1 MHKSSIY
8 LPEPLKAEL
17 AGLAARSGRSEAQ
30 LVRQAIE
37 RLLAG
42 TGDGAGA
49 TAREDEARVPSYD
62 RPSLV
67 GVGVGPGD
75 PGLVTRR
82 AHAVLR
88 DADRVIVTTT
98 DARSVG
104 RAEMVVRAVAPATRI
119 QRVPFIISGGAG
131 ERLRSLADLADAVVA
146 ATDAGELVAVAVLGD
161 PSQRTVF
168 PDLADEVRRQR
179 PALPLVAEPGIA
191 SYQAAAAGAGA
202 RLGAPGHT
210 LVVVDCVE
218 DLDRHLASGDAVV
231 LYKASTD
238 AASVQAVAR
247 EHGRED
253 GLVAELAGMPGE
265 RIVPVAEADDGPI
278 AYLATVVFP
287 SPGPSL
293 VGGGP

>member
-1 MHKSSIY
+1 VHKSSIY
-8 LPEPLKAEL
+8 LPEALKADL

-42 TGDGAGA
+42 AGA
-49 TAREDEARVPSYD
+49 QLPTEDARLPGYD

-98 DARSVG
+98 DEHSVG
-104 RAEMVVRAVAPATRI
+104 RAEMVVRAVAPTTRL
-119 QRVPFIISGGAG
+119 QRVPFAISGDAG
-131 ERLRSLADLADAVVA
+131 GRRRSLADLSEVVVA
-146 ATDAGELVAVAVLGD
+146 AADTGELVAVAVLGD

-179 PALPLVAEPGIA
+179 PGLPVVTVPGIA
-191 SYQAAAAGAGA
+191 SYQAAAAGTGA
-202 RLGAPGHT
+202 RLGVAGRA
-210 LVVVDCVE
+210 LVVVDRVE
-218 DLDRHLASGDAVV
+218 DLDRHLSDGDAVV

-238 AASVQAVAR
+238 AASVQAIAR
-247 EHGRED
+247 RHGRAD
-253 GLVAELAGMPGE
+253 GVVAELAGLPGE
-265 RIVPVAEADDGPI
+265 RIVPVADAGDGPI

-293 VGGGP
+293 VGGGT

>member
-17 AGLAARSGRSEAQ
+17 ADLAARSGRSEAQ

-42 TGDGAGA
+42 SGAPV
-49 TAREDEARVPSYD
+49 REDEVRAPSYD

-119 QRVPFIISGGAG
+119 QRVPFTISGDAG
-131 ERLRSLADLADAVVA
+131 ERLRSLTDLIDAVVA

-179 PALPLVAEPGIA
+179 PALPVVAEPGIA

-202 RLGAPGHT
+202 RLGGARSRAGRRRPRRGPRSAPG
-210 LVVVDCVE
+210 
-218 DLDRHLASGDAVV
+218 R
-231 LYKASTD
+231 
-238 AASVQAVAR
+238 R
-247 EHGRED
+247 
-253 GLVAELAGMPGE
+253 
-265 RIVPVAEADDGPI
+265 
-278 AYLATVVFP
+278 
-287 SPGPSL
+287 
-293 VGGGP
+293 

>member
-1 MHKSSIY
+1 
-8 LPEPLKAEL
+8 
-17 AGLAARSGRSEAQ
+17 
-30 LVRQAIE
+30 VRQAIE

-42 TGDGAGA
+42 AGPQARADDTGASG
-49 TAREDEARVPSYD
+49 YD

-88 DADRVIVTTT
+88 GADRVIVTTT
-98 DARSVG
+98 DEHSVG
-104 RAEMVVRAVAPATRI
+104 RAEMVVRAVAPTTRI
-119 QRVPFIISGGAG
+119 QRVPFTISGDADA
-131 ERLRSLADLADAVVA
+131 RLRSLADLSEVVVA
-146 ATDAGELVAVAVLGD
+146 ASDVGELVAVAVLGD

-179 PALPLVAEPGIA
+179 PALPVATEPGIA

-202 RLGAPGHT
+202 RLGVPGRA
-210 LVVVDCVE
+210 LVVVDRVE
-218 DLDRHLASGDAVV
+218 DLDRHLTDGDAVV

-238 AASVQAVAR
+238 AASVQAIAR
-247 EHGRED
+247 DHGRDD
-253 GLVAELAGMPGE
+253 GVVAELAGMPGE

-293 VGGGP
+293 VGRGS

>member
-42 TGDGAGA
+42 AGTQA
-49 TAREDEARVPSYD
+49 HDDARSPSYD

-88 DADRVIVTTT
+88 EADRVVVTTT

-119 QRVPFIISGGAG
+119 QRVPFMISGDAG
-131 ERLRSLADLADAVVA
+131 GRRRSLAELTEVVVA
-146 ATDAGELVAVAVLGD
+146 AVDAGELVAVAVLGD

-179 PALPLVAEPGIA
+179 PGFPVATEPGIA

-202 RLGAPGHT
+202 RLGDPGRA
-210 LVVVDCVE
+210 LIVVDRVE
-218 DLDRHLASGDAVV
+218 DLERHLAGGDAVV

-238 AASVQAVAR
+238 AASVQAAAR
-247 EHGRED
+247 DHGRED
-253 GLVAELAGMPGE
+253 GVVAELAGMPGE
-265 RIVPVAEADDGPI
+265 RIVPVAEAGDGPI

-293 VGGGP
+293 VAGSS

>member
-42 TGDGAGA
+42 SGAP
-49 TAREDEARVPSYD
+49 AREEEVRLPSHE

-75 PGLVTRR
+75 PGLVTRS

-88 DADRVIVTTT
+88 DADRVIVTT
-98 DARSVG
+98 
-104 RAEMVVRAVAPATRI
+104 
-119 QRVPFIISGGAG
+119 
-131 ERLRSLADLADAVVA
+131 
-146 ATDAGELVAVAVLGD
+146 TDAGELVAVAVLGD

-168 PDLADEVRRQR
+168 PDLADVVRRQR
-179 PALPLVAEPGIA
+179 PALPVVAEPGIV

-202 RLGAPGHT
+202 RLGVPGHA
-210 LVVVDCVE
+210 LVVVDRVE
-218 DLDRHLASGDAVV
+218 DLDRYLAAGDAVV

-247 EHGRED
+247 DHGRED

-265 RIVPVAEADDGPI
+265 RIVPVADADDGPI

>member
-1 MHKSSIY
+1 VHKSSIY

-17 AGLAARSGRSEAQ
+17 AGLAARSGRSEAE

-42 TGDGAGA
+42 AGTQTGADD
-49 TAREDEARVPSYD
+49 TRVPAYD
-62 RPSLV
+62 RPSVV

-88 DADRVIVTTT
+88 GADRVIVTTT
-98 DARSVG
+98 DEHSVG
-104 RAEMVVRAVAPATRI
+104 RAEMVVRAVAPTTRV
-119 QRVPFIISGGAG
+119 QRVPFAISGDAG
-131 ERLRSLADLADAVVA
+131 GRRRSLADLVDVVVA
-146 ATDAGELVAVAVLGD
+146 AVDAGELVAVAVLGD

-168 PDLADEVRRQR
+168 PDLADEVRRLR
-179 PALPLVAEPGIA
+179 PSLVVAAEPGIA

-202 RLGAPGHT
+202 RLGAPGRA
-210 LVVVDCVE
+210 LVVVDRVE
-218 DLDRHLASGDAVV
+218 DLDRHLGDGSAVV

-238 AASVQAVAR
+238 AARVQAVAR
-247 EHGRED
+247 DHARDD
-253 GLVAELAGMPGE
+253 GVVAELAGMPGE
-265 RIVPVAEADDGPI
+265 RIVPVADAGDGPI

>member
-1 MHKSSIY
+1 VHKSSIY
-8 LPEPLKAEL
+8 LPVALKAEL
-17 AGLAARSGRSEAQ
+17 TGLAARSGRSEAE

-42 TGDGAGA
+42 AGPQ
-49 TAREDEARVPSYD
+49 ARAEDARPPGYE

-98 DARSVG
+98 DEHSVG
-104 RAEMVVRAVAPATRI
+104 RAEMVVRAVAPTTRI
-119 QRVPFIISGGAG
+119 QRVPFTITG
-131 ERLRSLADLADAVVA
+131 DADARMHSLTDLSEVVVA

-179 PALPLVAEPGIA
+179 SALPVVTEPGIA
-191 SYQAAAAGAGA
+191 SYQAAAAGAGV
-202 RLGAPGHT
+202 RLGLPGRA
-210 LVVVDCVE
+210 LVVVDRAE
-218 DLDRHLASGDAVV
+218 DLDRHLAGGDAVV

-238 AASVQAVAR
+238 AATVQAIAR
-247 EHGRED
+247 DHGRED
-253 GLVAELAGMPGE
+253 GVVAELAGLPGE
-265 RIVPVAEADDGPI
+265 RIVAVADAGDGPI

-293 VGGGP
+293 VGGSP

>member
-42 TGDGAGA
+42 SGAP
-49 TAREDEARVPSYD
+49 AREEEVRLPSHD

-75 PGLVTRR
+75 PGLVTRS

-119 QRVPFIISGGAG
+119 QRVPFTISGDAG
-131 ERLRSLADLADAVVA
+131 VRLRSLTDLIDAVVA

-179 PALPLVAEPGIA
+179 PPLPVVAEPGIV

-202 RLGAPGHT
+202 RLGVPGHA
-210 LVVVDCVE
+210 LVVVDRVE
-218 DLDRHLASGDAVV
+218 DLDRYLAAGDAVV

-247 EHGRED
+247 DHGRED

-265 RIVPVAEADDGPI
+265 RIVPVADADDGPI

>member
-1 MHKSSIY
+1 VHKSSIY
-8 LPEPLKAEL
+8 LPEPLKADL

-42 TGDGAGA
+42 SGTPAGD
-49 TAREDEARVPSYD
+49 DEVRLPSYD

-119 QRVPFIISGGAG
+119 QRVPFMISGDAG
-131 ERLRSLADLADAVVA
+131 GRRRSLAELTEIVVA
-146 ATDAGELVAVAVLGD
+146 AVDAGELVAVAVLGD

-168 PDLADEVRRQR
+168 PDLADEARRQR
-179 PALPLVAEPGIA
+179 PCFAVATEPGIGP
-191 SYQAAAAGAGA
+191 YRAAAAGAGA
-202 RLGAPGHT
+202 RLGDPGRA
-210 LVVVDCVE
+210 LIVVDRVE
-218 DLDRHLASGDAVV
+218 DLERHLAGGDAVV

-238 AASVQAVAR
+238 AASVQAAAR
-247 EHGRED
+247 DHGRED
-253 GLVAELAGMPGE
+253 GVVAELAGMPGE
-265 RIVPVAEADDGPI
+265 RIVPVAEAGDGPI

-293 VGGGP
+293 VAGSA

>member
-1 MHKSSIY
+1 VHKSSIY
-8 LPEPLKAEL
+8 LPEALKSDL

-42 TGDGAGA
+42 AGPQ
-49 TAREDEARVPSYD
+49 ARADDAGPLRYD

-98 DARSVG
+98 DEHSVG
-104 RAEMVVRAVAPATRI
+104 RAEMVVRAVAPTTRI
-119 QRVPFIISGGAG
+119 QRVPFTISGDAG
-131 ERLRSLADLADAVVA
+131 GRLRSLSDLGDVVIA
-146 ATDAGELVAVAVLGD
+146 AADAGELVAVAVLGD

-179 PALPLVAEPGIA
+179 PDLPVATEPGIA

-202 RLGAPGHT
+202 RLGAPGRA
-210 LVVVDCVE
+210 LVVVDRVE
-218 DLDRHLASGDAVV
+218 DLDRHLTEGDAVV

-238 AASVQAVAR
+238 AASVQAIAR
-247 EHGRED
+247 DHGRAD
-253 GLVAELAGMPGE
+253 GVVAELAGMPGE
-265 RIVPVAEADDGPI
+265 RIVPVAEAGDGPI

>member
-8 LPEPLKAEL
+8 LPEGLKAEL

-37 RLLAG
+37 RLVA
-42 TGDGAGA
+42 GAGPQ
-49 TAREDEARVPSYD
+49 ARADDTSASGYD

-88 DADRVIVTTT
+88 EADRVIVTTT
-98 DARSVG
+98 DEHSVG
-104 RAEMVVRAVAPATRI
+104 RAEMVVRAVAPTTRI
-119 QRVPFIISGGAG
+119 QRVPFTISGDADA
-131 ERLRSLADLADAVVA
+131 RLRSLADLSDVVVA
-146 ATDAGELVAVAVLGD
+146 ASDVGELVAVAVLGD

-179 PALPLVAEPGIA
+179 PALPVATEPGIA

-202 RLGAPGHT
+202 RLGVPGRA
-210 LVVVDCVE
+210 LVVVDRVE
-218 DLDRHLASGDAVV
+218 DLDRHLTDGDAVV

-238 AASVQAVAR
+238 AASVQAIAR
-247 EHGRED
+247 DHGRDD
-253 GLVAELAGMPGE
+253 GVVAELAGMPGE

-293 VGGGP
+293 VGRGS

>member
-1 MHKSSIY
+1 VHKSSIY

-17 AGLAARSGRSEAQ
+17 AGLAARSGRSEAE

-42 TGDGAGA
+42 AGTQAGA
-49 TAREDEARVPSYD
+49 DDARVPTYD
-62 RPSLV
+62 RPSVV

-82 AHAVLR
+82 ALAVLR
-88 DADRVIVTTT
+88 GADRVIVTTT
-98 DARSVG
+98 DEHSVS
-104 RAEMVVRAVAPATRI
+104 RAEMVVRAVAPTTRV
-119 QRVPFIISGGAG
+119 QRVPFAISGDAG
-131 ERLRSLADLADAVVA
+131 GRRRSLTDLVDVVVA
-146 ATDAGELVAVAVLGD
+146 AVDAGELVAVAVLGD

-168 PDLADEVRRQR
+168 PDLADEVRRLR
-179 PALPLVAEPGIA
+179 PSLVVATEPGIA

-202 RLGAPGHT
+202 RLGAPGQA
-210 LVVVDCVE
+210 LVVVDRVE
-218 DLDRHLASGDAVV
+218 DLDRHLGDGSAVV

-238 AASVQAVAR
+238 ASRIQAVAR
-247 EHGRED
+247 DHGRDD
-253 GLVAELAGMPGE
+253 GVVAELAGMPGE
-265 RIVPVAEADDGPI
+265 RIVPVADAGDGPI